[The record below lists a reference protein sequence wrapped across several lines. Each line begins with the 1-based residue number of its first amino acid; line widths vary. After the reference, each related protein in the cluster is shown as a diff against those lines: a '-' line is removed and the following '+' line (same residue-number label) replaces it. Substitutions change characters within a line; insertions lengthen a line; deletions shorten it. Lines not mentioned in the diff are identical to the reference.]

1 MTEANTMLLHTL
13 TYLRDA
19 ATCPTFEGRTAEA
32 AGGRNMSILPPPHT
46 GRKWLRANDF
56 GARAAEGHKARLRP
70 ATGRGR
76 ALWRVSLSHTRNE
89 IFTLYIINNLN
100 LTKK

>member
-1 MTEANTMLLHTL
+1 MTNANTMLLHTL

-19 ATCPTFEGRTAEA
+19 ATCPTLTGRTAEA
-32 AGGRNMSILPPPHT
+32 AGGRNMSILPPHT
-46 GRKWLRANDF
+46 GRKWLRTNDF

-76 ALWRVSLSHTRNE
+76 ALRCVSLSHTRNE